1 MGTRMKRFMTEHPT
15 AKYDPCLDRFKPTT
29 ETHYWDN
36 LENLKMDWVLIDIIQ
51 LLILLVVTCH
61 SDMLKQ
67 KYYWV
72 CILKYLLMKQTDVW
86 IHLPE
91 VKELGGLSKRGEGTE
106 KHKLVVTK

>member
-1 MGTRMKRFMTEHPT
+1 
-15 AKYDPCLDRFKPTT
+15 
-29 ETHYWDN
+29 
-36 LENLKMDWVLIDIIQ
+36 
-51 LLILLVVTCH
+51 
-61 SDMLKQ
+61 MLKQ